1 MQISRNVGGNS
12 LHLSAKIFIKSRMIA
27 KELQNMERL
36 TVEKFNQAGS
46 EDEFYLSYDRAG
58 DWPVAVDSPFSIEGI
73 MIVLCHCGHSR
84 VTIDGKSHLLSEGN
98 VVILPE
104 KHIISIARN
113 TEPMTE
119 SILFVSTDFI
129 LDMPSPIDTDIFV
142 YSRFAPVIS
151 VSKERM
157 EDYRSYFRFIEK
169 ERRENGKY
177 RKHIIRSLIYAL
189 FLELTAEFEQ
199 HYEVGSDCKIKD
211 ESLSDAF
218 FRLLAANFREHRSVS
233 WYAGQLNLTPKYLSG
248 VVKEHTGRTIL
259 DWIHESVM
267 IEAKMLLLSSEMTV
281 QEISDHL
288 NFSSSSAFVQ
298 FYRKHSGVTPG
309 SEKR

>member
-1 MQISRNVGGNS
+1 
-12 LHLSAKIFIKSRMIA
+12 
-27 KELQNMERL
+27 MESL
-36 TVEKFNQAGS
+36 TVEKFNRKGS
-46 EDEFYLSYDRAG
+46 MDEFYLSYDRAG
-58 DWPVAVDSPFSIEGI
+58 DLPVVGDSPFSIEGI
-73 MIVLCHCGHSR
+73 MIVLCHSGHSC
-84 VTIDGKSHLLSEGN
+84 VTIDGKNHLLSAGN
-98 VVILPE
+98 VLILPE
-104 KHIISIARN
+104 KHIIRIERN
-113 TEPMTE
+113 AEPMTK
-119 SILFVSTDFI
+119 SVLFVSTDFI

-151 VSKERM
+151 VSEERM

-169 ERRENGKY
+169 ERREDGKY

-199 HYEVGSDCKIKD
+199 HYDVGSDCKIKD

-233 WYAGQLNLTPKYLSG
+233 WYAESLNLTPKYLSG
-248 VVKEHTGRTIL
+248 VIKEHTGRTIL
-259 DWIHESVM
+259 DWIHTSVT
-267 IEAKMLLLSSEMTV
+267 IEAKMLLKTSGMTV
-281 QEISDHL
+281 QQVADHL
-288 NFSSSSAFVQ
+288 NFSSASAFVQ

>member
-1 MQISRNVGGNS
+1 
-12 LHLSAKIFIKSRMIA
+12 MIA
-27 KELQNMERL
+27 KELRNMESL
-36 TVEKFNQAGS
+36 TVEKFNRKGS
-46 EDEFYLSYDRAG
+46 MDEFYLSYDRAG
-58 DWPVAVDSPFSIEGI
+58 DLPVVGDSPFSIEGI
-73 MIVLCHCGHSR
+73 MIVLCHSGHSC
-84 VTIDGKSHLLSEGN
+84 VTIDGKNHLLSAGN
-98 VVILPE
+98 VLILPE
-104 KHIISIARN
+104 KHIIRIERN
-113 TEPMTE
+113 AEPMTK
-119 SILFVSTDFI
+119 SVLFVSTDFI

-151 VSKERM
+151 VSEERM

-169 ERRENGKY
+169 ERREDGKY

-199 HYEVGSDCKIKD
+199 HYDVGSDCKIKD

-233 WYAGQLNLTPKYLSG
+233 WYAESLNLTPKYLSG
-248 VVKEHTGRTIL
+248 VIKEHTGRTIL
-259 DWIHESVM
+259 DWIHTSVT
-267 IEAKMLLLSSEMTV
+267 IEAKMLLKTSGMTV
-281 QEISDHL
+281 QQVADHL
-288 NFSSSSAFVQ
+288 NFSSASAFVQ

>member
-1 MQISRNVGGNS
+1 
-12 LHLSAKIFIKSRMIA
+12 MIA
-27 KELQNMERL
+27 KELQNMESL
-36 TVEKFNQAGS
+36 TVEKFNREGS

-58 DWPVAVDSPFSIEGI
+58 DLSVVGDSPFSIEGI
-73 MIVLCHCGHSR
+73 MIVLCHSGHSS
-84 VTIDGKSHLLSEGN
+84 VTIDGKKHLLSAGN
-98 VVILPE
+98 VLILPE
-104 KHIISIARN
+104 KHIIRIERN
-113 TEPMTE
+113 SDPMTK
-119 SILFVSTDFI
+119 SVLFVSTDFI

-151 VSKERM
+151 VSGERM

-169 ERRENGKY
+169 ERREDGKY

-199 HYEVGSDCKIKD
+199 HYDVGSDCKIKD

-218 FRLLAANFREHRSVS
+218 FRLLAANFREHHSVS
-233 WYAGQLNLTPKYLSG
+233 WYAEKLSLTPKYLSE
-248 VVKEHTGRTIL
+248 VIKEHTGRTIL
-259 DWIHESVM
+259 DWIHTSVM
-267 IEAKMLLLSSEMTV
+267 IEAKMLLKTSDMTV
-281 QEISDHL
+281 QQVADHL
-288 NFSSSSAFVQ
+288 NFSSASAFVQ